1 MALKIN
7 TLRGEAKENPKAKIA
22 GERLWYNADATALVR
37 DGDVRAR
44 TLAVAAGHRM
54 HPDLI
59 RRFGIKD
66 GKIAASG
73 ENKALS
79 GTSNKKG

>member
-7 TLRGEAKENPKAKIA
+7 TLRDAAKESPKAKIA
-22 GERLWYNADATALVR
+22 GERLWYNSDATALVR

-54 HPDLI
+54 HPDLVK
-59 RRFGIKD
+59 RFGIKG
-66 GKIAASG
+66 GKIDRSG
-73 ENKALS
+73 ENKAL
-79 GTSNKKG
+79 KGVSDKGA